1 MIWKINYTKNIATEM
16 HPRLSYAL
24 YTIISTV
31 DSKPAVIDL
40 GGFHHNVTM
49 VVTDSIKLL
58 IPTMDNF
65 LGHFARMTGTYD
77 QNEKMFLEGLVS
89 EGQTIVEIGTN
100 FGPYSVYMAKKVG
113 AHGLM
118 YCFEP
123 FRLQYQ
129 LLTANIAINGLS
141 NVITENFG
149 VGDWP
154 KRQIE
159 ADAPSFKSADNYGA
173 ASLVDMDRK
182 TWVLTDS
189 SRENV
194 MIIPLDSYRF
204 KGKIDLIKIDAEG
217 MELEIVKGASNHI
230 RMHSP
235 IVYAENSIESI
246 FSEDDFAV
254 LMQKNFSYICSR
266 PEDLTRH
273 NIIVCY
279 PGN

>member
-1 MIWKINYTKNIATEM
+1 M
-16 HPRLSYAL
+16 HNLLSYAL
-24 YTIISTV
+24 YTISSATH
-31 DSKPAVIDL
+31 SKPAVIDL
-40 GGFHHNVTM
+40 GGFDHNVTM
-49 VVTDSIKLL
+49 VVTDTIKLL
-58 IPTMDNF
+58 LPTMDNL
-65 LGHFARMTGTYD
+65 LGQFARMTGTYD

-113 AHGLM
+113 SLGLM

-123 FRLQYQ
+123 LRLQYQ

-154 KRQIE
+154 RREIN
-159 ADAPSFKSADNYGA
+159 ADAPNFRSADNYGA

-182 TWVLTDS
+182 TWVLSDS
-189 SRENV
+189 LRENV
-194 MIIPLDSYRF
+194 TIIPLDSYSF
-204 KGKIDLIKIDAEG
+204 NGKIDLIKIDAEG
-217 MELEIVKGASNHI
+217 MEHEIVRGASNLI

-235 IVYAENSIESI
+235 IVYAENSIESL
-246 FSEDDFAV
+246 FSEDDFAAM
-254 LMQKNFSYICSR
+254 MQKKFSYICSR
-266 PEDLTRH
+266 PADLARH
-273 NIIVCY
+273 NIILCY